1 MKLFDIM
8 KNFNEEIPPQNVELL
23 VCDNPADP
31 ENRIFERVCFFRKGT
46 LLPHEYRAKG
56 NNDVERFFDH
66 LENEQSTWK
75 PAPQTGYYM
84 LVHCP
89 KEGRSMY
96 RLCTINPLDSKYI
109 IINPLDDDE
118 VEF

>member
-1 MKLFDIM
+1 MW
-8 KNFNEEIPPQNVELL
+8 NFLL
-23 VCDNPADP
+23 A
-31 ENRIFERVCFFRKGT
+31 IT
-46 LLPHEYRAKG
+46 LLTQRTESLSVYASSAKAPYLYRAKG

-66 LENEQSTWK
+66 LENEQSAWK

-89 KEGRSMY
+89 REGRSMY

>member
-1 MKLFDIM
+1 MENTSDSFMPRPLLFCLKSGRSVCYSVPDNSM
-8 KNFNEEIPPQNVELL
+8 LLPQR
-23 VCDNPADP
+23 P
-31 ENRIFERVCFFRKGT
+31 

-56 NNDVERFFDH
+56 NNDVERFLDH
-66 LENEQSTWK
+66 LENEQSAWK

-96 RLCTINPLDSKYI
+96 HLCTINPLDSKYI

>member
-1 MKLFDIM
+1 MLL
-8 KNFNEEIPPQNVELL
+8 PQR
-23 VCDNPADP
+23 P
-31 ENRIFERVCFFRKGT
+31 

-56 NNDVERFFDH
+56 NNDVERFLDH
-66 LENEQSTWK
+66 LENEQSAWK

-96 RLCTINPLDSKYI
+96 HLCTINPLDSKYI